1 MKKYIVKRL
10 LTGLM
15 AVLIVFMFNFFIIR
29 LAPGDPIKIIAGRDN
44 PSQEMIDALY
54 EKYGL
59 DQPLHVQLVSYLKN
73 VLKGDFEDSILYG
86 EPVIDLIKKTMGPSL
101 LLALTGTILALLI
114 GTMLGLYAAR
124 HQNSLIDVSLSG
136 ISYVFNS
143 MPSFWL
149 AIMLIMI
156 FATNLKLFPTAGMT
170 DMRITYTGIRYVLD
184 VMKHLFLPCLTLV
197 LIQIPMYFK
206 IAKSS
211 VTQVLAEDF
220 ITTFRAV
227 GMSEK
232 KIFNK
237 YVFKNAILPVI
248 TVFGINLAYIVTGS
262 SLTEMVFGWPGM
274 GRLLMDSIMRRDY
287 PLLMAIYLMLSL
299 SIAVM
304 MVITDLVYA
313 FVDPRIRYND

>member
-1 MKKYIVKRL
+1 MKRYILKRI

-15 AVLIVFMFNFFIIR
+15 AVLIVFTFNFFIIR

-44 PSQEMIDALY
+44 PSREMIDALY

-59 DQPLHVQLVSYLKN
+59 NKPIHIQLWAYLKN
-73 VLKGDFEDSILYG
+73 IIKGDFENSILYG
-86 EPVIDLIKKTMGPSL
+86 EPVTKLLWDTMGPSL
-101 LLALTGTILALLI
+101 LLALTGTILALLL

-124 HQNSLIDVSLSG
+124 HQNSFIDVFFSG
-136 ISYVFNS
+136 ISYIFNS

-149 AIMLIMI
+149 GIMLIMI
-156 FATNLKLFPTAGMT
+156 FATKLKMFPTSGMN
-170 DMRITYTGIRYVLD
+170 DMRNAYTGVMYVLD
-184 VMKHLFLPCLTLV
+184 VMKHLFLPCLTL
-197 LIQIPMYFK
+197 IIIEIPMYFK

-237 YVFKNAILPVI
+237 YVFKNSMLPVI

-262 SLTEMVFGWPGM
+262 ALVETVFGWPGM
-274 GRLLMDSIMRRDY
+274 GRMMMDSIMRRDY
-287 PLLMAIYLMLSL
+287 PLLMAIYLILSL

-313 FVDPRIRYND
+313 YVDQRIRYNN

>member
-1 MKKYIVKRL
+1 MKKYILKRV
-10 LTGLM
+10 LTGLL
-15 AVLIVFMFNFFIIR
+15 AVLIVFTFNFFIIR

-59 DQPLHVQLVSYLKN
+59 DKPIHIQLVAYLKN
-73 VLKGDFEDSILYG
+73 VLKGDFENSILYG
-86 EPVIDLIKKTMGPSL
+86 EPVTKLLWDTMGPSL

-124 HQNSLIDVSLSG
+124 HQNSIIDVFFSG
-136 ISYVFNS
+136 ISYVLNS

-156 FATNLKLFPTAGMT
+156 FATNLKLFPTSGMT
-170 DMRITYTGIRYVLD
+170 DMRNSYTGFKYVLD

-227 GMSEK
+227 GMNEK

-237 YVFKNAILPVI
+237 YVFKNSILPVI

-262 SLTEMVFGWPGM
+262 SLVEMVFGWPGM
-274 GRLLMDSIMRRDY
+274 GRMMMDSIMRRDY
-287 PLLMAIYLMLSL
+287 PLLMAIYLILSL

-313 FVDPRIRYND
+313 FIDPRIRYTN

>member
-1 MKKYIVKRL
+1 
-10 LTGLM
+10 
-15 AVLIVFMFNFFIIR
+15 
-29 LAPGDPIKIIAGRDN
+29 
-44 PSQEMIDALY
+44 
-54 EKYGL
+54 
-59 DQPLHVQLVSYLKN
+59 
-73 VLKGDFEDSILYG
+73 
-86 EPVIDLIKKTMGPSL
+86 
-101 LLALTGTILALLI
+101 
-114 GTMLGLYAAR
+114 MLGLYAAR
-124 HQNSLIDVSLSG
+124 HQNSIIDVSLSG

-156 FATNLKLFPTAGMT
+156 FATNLKLFPTSGMT
-170 DMRITYTGIRYVLD
+170 DMRITYTGISHVLD
-184 VMKHLFLPCLTLV
+184 VIKHLFLPCLTLV

>member
-1 MKKYIVKRL
+1 MKKYILKRV

-15 AVLIVFMFNFFIIR
+15 AVLIVFTFNFFIIR

-59 DQPLHVQLVSYLKN
+59 DKPIHIQLVSYLKN

-86 EPVIDLIKKTMGPSL
+86 EPVTKLLWETMGPSL
-101 LLALTGTILALLI
+101 LLALSGTILALFI

-124 HQNSLIDVSLSG
+124 HQNSFIDVFFSG
-136 ISYVFNS
+136 ISYLLNS

-156 FATNLKLFPTAGMT
+156 FATNLKLFPTSGMT
-170 DMRITYTGIRYVLD
+170 DMRNSYTGVKYVID

-227 GMSEK
+227 GMNEK

-237 YVFKNAILPVI
+237 YVFKNSILPVI
-248 TVFGINLAYIVTGS
+248 TVFGISLAYIVTGS
-262 SLTEMVFGWPGM
+262 SLVEMVFGWPGM
-274 GRLLMDSIMRRDY
+274 GRMMMDSIMRRDY
-287 PLLMAIYLMLSL
+287 PLLMAIYLILSL

-313 FVDPRIRYND
+313 YVDPRIRYTN

>member
-1 MKKYIVKRL
+1 
-10 LTGLM
+10 
-15 AVLIVFMFNFFIIR
+15 
-29 LAPGDPIKIIAGRDN
+29 
-44 PSQEMIDALY
+44 

-59 DQPLHVQLVSYLKN
+59 DKPIHIQLVAYLKN
-73 VLKGDFEDSILYG
+73 VLRGDFENSILYG
-86 EPVIDLIKKTMGPSL
+86 EPVTKLLWDTMGPSL
-101 LLALTGTILALLI
+101 LLALTGTILALFI

-124 HQNSLIDVSLSG
+124 HQNSIIDVFFSG
-136 ISYVFNS
+136 ISYLLNS

-156 FATNLKLFPTAGMT
+156 FATNLKLFPTSGMT
-170 DMRITYTGIRYVLD
+170 DMRNSYTGIKYVLD
-184 VMKHLFLPCLTLV
+184 VIKHLFLPCLTLV

-227 GMSEK
+227 GMNEK

-262 SLTEMVFGWPGM
+262 SLVEMVFGWPGM
-274 GRLLMDSIMRRDY
+274 GRMMMDSIMRRDY
-287 PLLMAIYLMLSL
+287 PLLMAIYLILSL

-313 FVDPRIRYND
+313 YVDPRIRYNN

>member
-1 MKKYIVKRL
+1 MKKYILKRL

-59 DQPLHVQLVSYLKN
+59 DQPLHIQLVSYLKN
-73 VLKGDFEDSILYG
+73 VVKGDFEDSILYG

-124 HQNSLIDVSLSG
+124 HQNSIIDVSLSG

-156 FATNLKLFPTAGMT
+156 FATNLKLFPTSGMT
-170 DMRITYTGIRYVLD
+170 DMRITYTGISHVLD
-184 VMKHLFLPCLTLV
+184 VIKHLFLPCLTLV

>member
-1 MKKYIVKRL
+1 MKKYILKRV
-10 LTGLM
+10 LTGLL
-15 AVLIVFMFNFFIIR
+15 AVLIVFTFNFFIIR

-59 DQPLHVQLVSYLKN
+59 DKPIHIQLVSYLKN
-73 VLKGDFEDSILYG
+73 VLRGDFENSILYG
-86 EPVIDLIKKTMGPSL
+86 EPVTKLLWDTMGPSL

-124 HQNSLIDVSLSG
+124 HQNSFIDVFFSG
-136 ISYVFNS
+136 ISYLLNS

-156 FATNLKLFPTAGMT
+156 FATNLKLFPTSGMT
-170 DMRITYTGIRYVLD
+170 DMRNSYTGIKYVLD
-184 VMKHLFLPCLTLV
+184 VIKHLFLPCLTLI

-227 GMSEK
+227 GMNEK

-237 YVFKNAILPVI
+237 YVFKNSILPVI
-248 TVFGINLAYIVTGS
+248 TVFGISLAYIVTGS
-262 SLTEMVFGWPGM
+262 SLVEMVFGWPGM
-274 GRLLMDSIMRRDY
+274 GRMMMDSIMRRDY
-287 PLLMAIYLMLSL
+287 PLLMAIYLILSL

-313 FVDPRIRYND
+313 YIDPRIRYTN

>member
-1 MKKYIVKRL
+1 MKKYILKRV

-15 AVLIVFMFNFFIIR
+15 AVLIVFKFNFFIIR

-59 DQPLHVQLVSYLKN
+59 DKPIHIQLVSYLKN

-86 EPVIDLIKKTMGPSL
+86 EPVTKLLWETMGPSL
-101 LLALTGTILALLI
+101 LLALSGTILALLI

-124 HQNSLIDVSLSG
+124 HQNSFIDVFFSG
-136 ISYVFNS
+136 ISYLLNS

-156 FATNLKLFPTAGMT
+156 FATNLKLFPTSGMT
-170 DMRITYTGIRYVLD
+170 DMRNSYTGIKYVID

-227 GMSEK
+227 GMNEK

-237 YVFKNAILPVI
+237 YVFKNSILPVI
-248 TVFGINLAYIVTGS
+248 TVFGISLAYIVTGS
-262 SLTEMVFGWPGM
+262 SLVEMVFGWPGM
-274 GRLLMDSIMRRDY
+274 GRMMMDSIMRRDY
-287 PLLMAIYLMLSL
+287 PLLMAIYLILSL

-313 FVDPRIRYND
+313 YVDPRIRYTN